1 MLLEMYME
9 YSSVVR
15 TSMFEQRDNVQLFL
29 LYEVFLL
36 KEEHL
41 VCAYKT
47 IFSLY

>member
-15 TSMFEQRDNVQLFL
+15 TSMFVQLDNLQLFL

-36 KEEHL
+36 KAEHL
-41 VCAYKT
+41 FCAYKT
-47 IFSLY
+47 MFSLY